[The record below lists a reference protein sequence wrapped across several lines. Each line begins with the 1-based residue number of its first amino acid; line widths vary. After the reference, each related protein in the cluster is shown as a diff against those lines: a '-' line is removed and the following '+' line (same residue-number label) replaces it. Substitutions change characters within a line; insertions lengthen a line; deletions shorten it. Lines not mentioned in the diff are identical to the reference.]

1 VLELKSFARVEL
13 APGESKTLTF
23 DVPVGQLGFHDRMLA
38 YTVEPGVF
46 ELFVGTSSDQL
57 LDAGAVTVEPGE
69 PGLPVEQAFDGAVL
83 IA

>member
-1 VLELKSFARVEL
+1 VEL
-13 APGESKTLTF
+13 TPGESKLLTF
-23 DVPVGQLGFHDRMLA
+23 EVPVGQLGFHDRMLA

-57 LDAGAVTVEPGE
+57 VDAGAVTVEPGE
-69 PGLPVEQAFDGAVL
+69 PGVSVEKAFDGTVF